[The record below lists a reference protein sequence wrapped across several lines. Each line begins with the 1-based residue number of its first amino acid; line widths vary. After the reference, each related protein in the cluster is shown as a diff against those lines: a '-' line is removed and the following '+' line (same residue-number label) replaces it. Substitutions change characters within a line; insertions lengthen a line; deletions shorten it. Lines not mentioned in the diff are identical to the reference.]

1 MFLEDKI
8 GLYTRSC
15 MMLFFRRRFEKNMLK
30 GNATWN
36 GCILFSDVLGEN
48 EHVVGIW
55 NIFQNLDQLLWTEV
69 CPCRSQGNGSQCRWL
84 CGCAAHCPAQAIQ
97 QTHNWKTCIWSAL
110 QLHWKEWCVA
120 RCFLEQKIWG
130 LMNLPCW
137 MFFFVSGFLTQEP
150 GAEMSSE
157 ISTSK
162 CHACFRGLTEQ
173 AWLQQVQREDG
184 PARQQR
190 SKPSPAFWELVEL
203 WTESLSCIGA
213 LASDTL
219 SRIALQAWLSP
230 DLTLLI
236 WWMMNATVLFI
247 FLVHLHP
254 FAFHGHSDRNSWEHW
269 TRQSSWVFDALSS
282 GNSRVKRTVVV
293 AAFLVPVFSTSVKS
307 KSF

>member
-1 MFLEDKI
+1 MPRETDVFCFQMCLEKTNTSLESGTSSKI
-8 GLYTRSC
+8 WISC
-15 MMLFFRRRFEKNMLK
+15 FERRCVLAAVK
-30 GNATWN
+30 ATVRN
-36 GCILFSDVLGEN
+36 VDDFVDVLPTALHRPSSRPTTGRPASGAPFSCIERSDVW
-48 EHVVGIW
+48 HVVSW
-55 NIFQNLDQLLWTEV
+55 SKTFWDWWIF
-69 CPCRSQGNGSQCRWL
+69 S
-84 CGCAAHCPAQAIQ
+84 
-97 QTHNWKTCIWSAL
+97 
-110 QLHWKEWCVA
+110 
-120 RCFLEQKIWG
+120 F
-130 LMNLPCW
+130 W

-236 WWMMNATVLFI
+236 WWMMNATLLFI
-247 FLVHLHP
+247 FLFHLHP

>member
-1 MFLEDKI
+1 MHDVVFSTTIWKKHVERQCHVKRMYFVFRCAWRKRTRRWNLEHLPKFGSVALNGGVSLPQSRQRFAMSMTLWMSCPLPCTGHPADPQLED
-8 GLYTRSC
+8 LHLERPSAA
-15 MMLFFRRRFEKNMLK
+15 LK
-30 GNATWN
+30 GVTC
-36 GCILFSDVLGEN
+36 GTLFLGAN
-48 EHVVGIW
+48 HLGI
-55 NIFQNLDQLLWTEV
+55 DESSPV
-69 CPCRSQGNGSQCRWL
+69 
-84 CGCAAHCPAQAIQ
+84 
-97 QTHNWKTCIWSAL
+97 
-110 QLHWKEWCVA
+110 E
-120 RCFLEQKIWG
+120 CFF
-130 LMNLPCW
+130 
-137 MFFFVSGFLTQEP
+137 FFFVSGFLTQEP

-162 CHACFRGLTEQ
+162 CHARFRGLTEQ

-247 FLVHLHP
+247 FQVHLHP

-307 KSF
+307 EGF